1 MKTQAR
7 ISGSIAVTAA
17 AAAAAAT
24 LLALAFGIR
33 AYMGMLF
40 GVIMLVHQIGS
51 FLGVWLGGVVFDA
64 SGSYDWIWRLDIA
77 LAVTAALVHLPI
89 RECPSVRARLPGAL
103 LVAGRAQGLIQSSD

>member
-7 ISGSIAVTAA
+7 ISGSIAVT

-40 GVIMLVHQIGS
+40 GVIMLVHS
-51 FLGVWLGGVVFDA
+51 WSRDA
-64 SGSYDWIWRLDIA
+64 RKD
-77 LAVTAALVHLPI
+77 
-89 RECPSVRARLPGAL
+89 
-103 LVAGRAQGLIQSSD
+103 